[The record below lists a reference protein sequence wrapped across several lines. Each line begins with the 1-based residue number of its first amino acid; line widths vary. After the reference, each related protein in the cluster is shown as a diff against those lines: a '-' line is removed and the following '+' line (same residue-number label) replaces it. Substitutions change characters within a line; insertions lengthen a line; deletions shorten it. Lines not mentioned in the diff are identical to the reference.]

1 MEWVAMRLLA
11 EGHRMKDVAGKLG
24 ISIRTVETYRA
35 RLMLKLGIDTLPG
48 LVKFAIRA
56 GIITPGPWRSR
67 RCRFRDEPVQL
78 PSTFSCRDNAI
89 LHPAYVMSQR
99 VLLARQLRAR
109 AVFSVLQ
116 EERNHDF

>member
-78 PSTFSCRDNAI
+78 PSTFFMPGQCYPASGIRDVSKGAACPSI
-89 LHPAYVMSQR
+89 TGEGSFQCSTR
-99 VLLARQLRAR
+99 GEK
-109 AVFSVLQ
+109 S
-116 EERNHDF
+116 

>member
-1 MEWVAMRLLA
+1 
-11 EGHRMKDVAGKLG
+11 MKDVAGKLG

-89 LHPAYVMSQR
+89 LHPASCILHPASCILHPASCIRDVSKG
-99 VLLARQLRAR
+99 AA
-109 AVFSVLQ
+109 
-116 EERNHDF
+116 